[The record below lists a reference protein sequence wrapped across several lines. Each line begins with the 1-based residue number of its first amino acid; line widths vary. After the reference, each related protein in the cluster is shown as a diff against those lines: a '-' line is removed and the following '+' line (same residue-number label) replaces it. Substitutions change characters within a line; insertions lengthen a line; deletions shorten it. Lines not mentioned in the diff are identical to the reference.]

1 MFDETKIRLAAAA
14 ALLGI
19 VVPGCTSDSPTSAP
33 PISPNT
39 ATVSVNGRDAGD
51 RLFVRC
57 SQIQWLLTIDA
68 VDQASGFTAMVSK
81 VGGGPDPKFVK
92 IRDVAGFTGSA
103 WDGGVGHIEAR
114 RDGAVL
120 TLEGSGYGF
129 FADNPGE
136 PTTAAFSITT
146 AC

>member
-1 MFDETKIRLAAAA
+1 M
-14 ALLGI
+14 
-19 VVPGCTSDSPTSAP
+19 P
-33 PISPNT
+33 PNT
-39 ATVSVNGRDAGD
+39 ATVSINGQDTGE

-57 SQIQWLLTIDA
+57 DQIQWLLTIDA
-68 VDQASGFTAMVSK
+68 IDEATGFTAMIGK
-81 VGGGPDPKFVK
+81 GGAPEPKFVK

-114 RDGAVL
+114 RGSAVL